1 MDSTLFAIIRLVHFV
16 GMALWLG
23 GGLIAPIG
31 AGPDQATMDRFK
43 RASPWII
50 GGAVLTVL
58 SGMGLILAAG
68 GLEKLP
74 WRIWAGAA
82 ISIAIFLI
90 GAVATKPAMNRVE
103 EELRERGGEPAKFFP
118 RMMTLLHVE
127 SALRLLVLLLMVLR
141 F

>member
-1 MDSTLFAIIRLVHFV
+1 MDSTLYAIIRLAHFL

-23 GGLIAPIG
+23 GGLVAPLG

-50 GGAVLTVL
+50 GGAVLTVF
-58 SGMGLILAAG
+58 SGAGLILAAG

-82 ISIAIFLI
+82 LSIAIFLI
-90 GAVATKPAMNRVE
+90 GAVASRPAMNRVE
-103 EELRERGGEPAKFFP
+103 EELREKGEPAKFFP
-118 RMMTLLHVE
+118 RMMLMLNVE
-127 SALRLLVLLLMVLR
+127 SALRLIVLLLMVMR
-141 F
+141 